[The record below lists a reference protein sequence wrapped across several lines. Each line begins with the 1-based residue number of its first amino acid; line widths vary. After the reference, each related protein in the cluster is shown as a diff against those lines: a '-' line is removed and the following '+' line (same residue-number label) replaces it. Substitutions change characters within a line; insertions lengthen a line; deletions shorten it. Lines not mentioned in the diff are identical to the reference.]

1 MPADQVSFK
10 FSVLIPASVGPLPG
24 RLPSP
29 SFSLARLCL
38 SAFNARP
45 PPPLK
50 PIKLTTSDF
59 IGSLFSNPYC
69 NYGHERTFSPFG
81 GSSLVCKLD

>member
-45 PPPLK
+45 PPLSPLNSLPLTLLAPYS
-50 PIKLTTSDF
+50 PIPIVTMVMSAHFHPLGAQVWYAS
-59 IGSLFSNPYC
+59 
-69 NYGHERTFSPFG
+69 
-81 GSSLVCKLD
+81 